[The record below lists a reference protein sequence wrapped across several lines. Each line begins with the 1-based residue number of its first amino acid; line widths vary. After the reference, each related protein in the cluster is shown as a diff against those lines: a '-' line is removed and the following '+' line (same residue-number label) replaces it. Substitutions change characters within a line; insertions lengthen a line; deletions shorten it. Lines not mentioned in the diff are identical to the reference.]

1 MKYIGGLRYQVTED
15 EIVFLPFLL
24 PTDVRVADGLV
35 YIRTDLVGTRL
46 YVRQGWTWD
55 GASFFLFRWLGTPQ
69 RWLTPSLYHDA
80 LYAAIRKGK
89 IGREYREQ
97 IDLMFRDGL
106 LERGVSR
113 WIAQIAYWCVRI
125 GGNFAVRKDVVER
138 EVL

>member
-1 MKYIGGLRYQVTED
+1 MRYIKGKNYQVTET
-15 EIVFLPFLL
+15 EIFDLPFLL
-24 PTDVRVADGLV
+24 PADFSVCGSMVFSLTHSGRSELLV
-35 YIRTDLVGTRL
+35 LK
-46 YVRQGWTWD
+46 GWTWD